1 MITVTRLDGSRFVLN
16 AELIRTVESTPD
28 TLIKLTTG
36 DTYMVRDQANDPL
49 AVRGEQSHARI
60 TYAFAEPIEPQAAVW
75 IEHHFDDGRIVEP
88 GCDGR
93 PERCAQHARTA

>member
-36 DTYMVRDQANDPL
+36 DTYMVRESTSDVVRL
-49 AVRGEQSHARI
+49 AVEYGRLLRGLADAR
-60 TYAFAEPIEPQAAVW
+60 
-75 IEHHFDDGRIVEP
+75 
-88 GCDGR
+88 
-93 PERCAQHARTA
+93 